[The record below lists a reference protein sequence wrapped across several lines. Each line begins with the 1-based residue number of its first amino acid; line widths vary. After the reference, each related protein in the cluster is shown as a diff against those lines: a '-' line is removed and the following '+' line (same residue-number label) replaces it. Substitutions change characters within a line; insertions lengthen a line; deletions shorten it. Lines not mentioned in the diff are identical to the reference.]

1 MVERT
6 KNNYRM
12 VAIKKSNTR
21 QTVAPDLFAKTGR
34 FHIESASKDM
44 GHADTDRNHYKH
56 RGFDFSGMISET
68 IKEKLE
74 EQLNELQ
81 KNPQIQNILSVFGSS
96 ISAKVEEMP
105 SAPIDAFLD
114 ELLHPQMD
122 EPSTPFDWRDYEGAP
137 PCPWQDN
144 RARER
149 SGHYFHLG
157 AQEQIEF
164 KDSNGLRMYLLRKEI
179 KSKVWEI
186 CKLYHALSDRSFPP
200 KIDYRAMKE
209 LEKRID
215 ELIEEIIGLLEEE
228 GIIDSRT
235 LSLKASIP
243 AQERPQGECLQS
255 ANNASPQGEAVGEAT
270 ARDTTQGQQK
280 ARGPRKH
287 SLREAFID
295 VKTYEREKQRFI
307 NLLNKLKIATRKLT
321 CKAKDYLNQIV
332 TCLMILWRENGFFI
346 EESIPGAC
354 VFRFLTEECGLK
366 TKVSEKAYGNR
377 MNEWI
382 KMKAYDIKCY
392 LKVKEAFAQQQ

>member
-1 MVERT
+1 MGT
-6 KNNYRM
+6 IQKPNM
-12 VAIKKSNTR
+12 S
-21 QTVAPDLFAKTGR
+21 QTAAPDLFAKTGR
-34 FHIESASKDM
+34 LHIESASKDM

-56 RGFDFSGMISET
+56 RVFDFSGKISET
-68 IKEKLE
+68 IKEKLR

-81 KNPQIQNILSVFGSS
+81 KNPQIQNFLSVFGSS
-96 ISAKVEEMP
+96 ISAKVKEMP

-114 ELLHPQMD
+114 ELLLPQMD

-137 PCPWQDN
+137 ACPWQDN
-144 RARER
+144 RAGER
-149 SGHYFHLG
+149 IAHYFRRD
-157 AQEQIEF
+157 AQGQLEF
-164 KDSNGLRMYLLRKEI
+164 KDANGKRMYLLREEI

-186 CKLYHALSDRSFPP
+186 CKLYHALSDCSVPS
-200 KIDYRAMKE
+200 KIDYPAMKE

-228 GIIDSRT
+228 GIIDTRM

-295 VKTYEREKQRFI
+295 VETYERERQRFI
-307 NLLNKLKIATRKLT
+307 NLLNKLKIATRELT

-332 TCLMILWRENGFFI
+332 TCFMILWREKGFFI

-354 VFRFLTEECGLK
+354 VFRFLTKECGIK
-366 TKVSEKAYGNR
+366 TKVTEKAYGNR

-382 KMKAYDIKCY
+382 KMKNYNIEHY
-392 LKVKEAFAQQQ
+392 LKVEEAFA